1 MITEIT
7 KVSEFSKG
15 FLLISKENC
24 NPCKMVYPKYQKL
37 STLADKCHQIKLESE
52 EGRELA
58 ELHNIRTVPS
68 LIYLGTNVTSK
79 ASGMSNVS
87 KFLDELIKEHSK

>member
-1 MITEIT
+1 MINEIT

-52 EGRELA
+52 EGREMAYLYG
-58 ELHNIRTVPS
+58 IRTVPS
-68 LIYLGTNVTSK
+68 LIYLGSNVTSK
-79 ASGMSNVS
+79 TSGMANVS
-87 KFLDELIKEHSK
+87 KFLDQLIVEYSK